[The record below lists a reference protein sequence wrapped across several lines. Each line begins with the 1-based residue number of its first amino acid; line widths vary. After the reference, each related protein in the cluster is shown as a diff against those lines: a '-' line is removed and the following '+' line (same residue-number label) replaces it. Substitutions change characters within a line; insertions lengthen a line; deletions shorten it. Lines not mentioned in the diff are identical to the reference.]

1 MSKTYLIK
9 KGTDFMINI
18 KTFESNGSAYGS
30 DFYNAL
36 RRASEQ
42 LKEFINEFLKENN
55 INNSNILSLDIKH
68 NIESNNDGYEYC
80 FMTAVLCYK

>member
-1 MSKTYLIK
+1 
-9 KGTDFMINI
+9 MINI
-18 KTFESNGSAYGS
+18 KTFESNGIAYGS
-30 DFYNAL
+30 DIYNAL

-42 LKEFINEFLKENN
+42 LEEFINEFLKENN

-68 NIESNNDGYEYC
+68 NIESDNDDYEYC

>member
-30 DFYNAL
+30 GFDNAL

-42 LKEFINEFLKENN
+42 LEEIINEFLNENN

-68 NIESNNDGYEYC
+68 DIVSDNDDYEYC